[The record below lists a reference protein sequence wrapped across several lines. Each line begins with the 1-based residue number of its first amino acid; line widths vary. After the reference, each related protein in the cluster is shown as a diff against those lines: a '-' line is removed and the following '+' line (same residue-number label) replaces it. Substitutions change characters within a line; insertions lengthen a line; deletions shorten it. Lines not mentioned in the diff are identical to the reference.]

1 MTFLIK
7 KIVNSLL
14 PRGKEPGFADASTAL
29 NDREETKE
37 TVKKLRARQL
47 VSWSNNSVISL
58 LHPLKRGGTQASGY
72 FQKASEAHKLSC
84 VQRPCYIFII
94 ILLLIRIR
102 PWGYKS
108 D

>member
-14 PRGKEPGFADASTAL
+14 PHGKEPRFADASTAL

-37 TVKKLRARQL
+37 TVKKLRAGQL
-47 VSWSNNSVISL
+47 ASPSSNSVISL
-58 LHPLKRGGTQASGY
+58 SHLLNRGGSQASGY
-72 FQKASEAHKLSC
+72 FQKASEAGKLSC
-84 VQRPCYIFII
+84 VQRPCYIFIT
-94 ILLLIRIR
+94 ILLLIRFK